1 MAKKIVNHVEFAN
14 FILEKDRTGEFD
26 TIKRTKVVTD
36 TELLKQIINR
46 LDKIDVRLDNIDIRL
61 DKIETRLTIVESTLV
76 EHGKELKALRT
87 DVNGIN
93 SRIDNLVV
101 KNNLRE

>member
-26 TIKRTKVVTD
+26 TVKKVKTVTD

-46 LDKIDVRLDNIDIRL
+46 LDKMDVRFDNI
-61 DKIETRLTIVESTLV
+61 ETTLI
-76 EHGKELKALRT
+76 EHGKELKTQGQELKALRA
-87 DVNGIN
+87 DVQGIN
-93 SRIDNLVV
+93 TRIDNLVN
-101 KNNLRE
+101 KNNLIE